1 MAKNIALTLTI
12 GGVKQNITNIKE
24 LEAAIKSAE
33 EELKGLNIGSEG
45 FKRLSTD
52 VKNAKSVLEDFGES
66 VKGQDLEK
74 RVGAFA
80 KVGEGITA
88 SFAGAQAAIALFGT
102 ESEAVAEAAAKA
114 QAVLTIALAA
124 RSAAEGVVAVRTVAA
139 NIATY
144 ASAAAAN
151 AATTATRVFEK
162 LVKQY
167 PGFNAFIDKENK
179 LNKQGIEFIKLKI
192 KQYELEAQAK
202 LITQKIAENSIKI
215 LEIEQSSILDNV
227 TWYEKLGNVIK
238 SGGQISAGVLADFE
252 TGLKNQQAKI
262 KAVTEE
268 NERWRKSLGDVYIQT
283 DEVYKQLKPLEQT
296 LTTQVE
302 TEKKLTTAKQNAAK
316 TQEELNAAYKKGVTS
331 SISFKEQL
339 DLLTKSF
346 ATYEETIKKLENIK
360 VDIPV
365 IEAIKKVKEARIAA
379 AQELVDFT
387 TSFDKQVNE
396 VIPPTID
403 AFGNFFLLFRAN
415 LEKAFTQPEK
425 DIKKFDKILTDGLK
439 DFTVTTQEQR
449 DALVA
454 VTQGYKD
461 IYTLIETRPGFK
473 QVIGQL
479 KDLNVAWDENIN
491 ATDAGYGEWFNVLKI
506 FGDLAAATGE
516 YKLELDD
523 TTRKIVKL
531 QFDPVLAKKNADETY
546 QEIRKG
552 LFKPVTEDLL
562 NQKLAAL
569 EAQKAL
575 KGLPATQVEE
585 IRGQIKAVQD
595 AIKLFADKGE
605 LDLKI
610 IDPKEI
616 QTGVDLII
624 AEFQKLLG
632 ATVKAEQ
639 GVLALNL
646 EFDNLA
652 EDLANTTD
660 LGKSLGGIVVKN
672 FETLRKEFLGL
683 RTQAEQE
690 DKDFRD
696 KVLKE
701 EGGLAKFKEMLI
713 KKNDKLRY
721 VSEENFIEAYI
732 LFKKKEKE
740 VFDETEKSKRTEAEK
755 TLKTL
760 EAVFQQ
766 FSTSLNM
773 ISSVTQERVRTDLE
787 SLKVAEQKALTQ
799 VVGDSKTA
807 ADKRLEIQAEYEEKR
822 KEIEKRGRISAL
834 QFSLVQS
841 IANAAQA
848 ITALWTNPF
857 IAANPILGAIQTA
870 VIAGVTAAQI
880 GIIQDQISNAQAMRK
895 GGLLKAQGGML
906 LRGPSHENGGIP
918 LAQYGVIAEGNEAII
933 NRQSTMNFQGLL
945 SSINQSGGGRPLV
958 MNNFDDSR
966 IIEALAKQKQT
977 PIRAYVLGSDITNE
991 QMISKRLDDLSK
1003 FQYITDNAKR
1013 AQAWVDENGYGSCMT
1028 PVGKARL
1035 NQLAKGEPLSVE
1047 TLKRMFSYIS
1057 RHKGDLDS
1065 SKEFG
1070 DGCGYLAMMSWGEDG
1085 SWKTLNW
1092 LEGKLQQIE
1101 EEMGID
1107 TSNLKP
1113 WSKTSGDTEMCG
1125 CGERT
1130 YQILQDGPCWE
1141 GYEMIGWKRNAEGQ
1155 KVPNCVPKE
1164 ELSAYELDVF
1174 GYKTKY
1180 FYICPGAQATFKDIM
1195 SVKPTEDSI
1204 GMIRSAAV
1212 VADKVFEIEADVLEY
1227 KTASEQQ
1234 LSEAKVLVLS

>member
-33 EELKGLNIGSEG
+33 EELKGLNIGSES

-151 AATTATRVFEK
+151 AATTATRVLWATLAANPIGAILAVVGALVAAYVALSDSTAEQVNVQAELNKVNSDEANNLKNSLVILTEFNSQRDLQRREIEK

-1003 FQYITDNAKR
+1003 F
-1013 AQAWVDENGYGSCMT
+1013 
-1028 PVGKARL
+1028 
-1035 NQLAKGEPLSVE
+1035 
-1047 TLKRMFSYIS
+1047 
-1057 RHKGDLDS
+1057 
-1065 SKEFG
+1065 
-1070 DGCGYLAMMSWGEDG
+1070 
-1085 SWKTLNW
+1085 
-1092 LEGKLQQIE
+1092 
-1101 EEMGID
+1101 
-1107 TSNLKP
+1107 
-1113 WSKTSGDTEMCG
+1113 
-1125 CGERT
+1125 
-1130 YQILQDGPCWE
+1130 
-1141 GYEMIGWKRNAEGQ
+1141 
-1155 KVPNCVPKE
+1155 
-1164 ELSAYELDVF
+1164 
-1174 GYKTKY
+1174 
-1180 FYICPGAQATFKDIM
+1180 
-1195 SVKPTEDSI
+1195 
-1204 GMIRSAAV
+1204 
-1212 VADKVFEIEADVLEY
+1212 
-1227 KTASEQQ
+1227 
-1234 LSEAKVLVLS
+1234 

>member
-45 FKRLSTD
+45 FKKLSTD

-151 AATTATRVFEK
+151 AATTATRVLWATLAANPIGAILAVVGALVAAYVALSDSTAEQVNVQAELNKVNSDEANNLKNSLVILTEFNSQRDLQRREIEK

-403 AFGNFFLLFRAN
+403 AFGNFFLLFRAD

-439 DFTVTTQEQR
+439 NFTVTTQEQR

-569 EAQKAL
+569 ETQKAL

-1003 FQYITDNAKR
+1003 F
-1013 AQAWVDENGYGSCMT
+1013 
-1028 PVGKARL
+1028 
-1035 NQLAKGEPLSVE
+1035 
-1047 TLKRMFSYIS
+1047 
-1057 RHKGDLDS
+1057 
-1065 SKEFG
+1065 
-1070 DGCGYLAMMSWGEDG
+1070 
-1085 SWKTLNW
+1085 
-1092 LEGKLQQIE
+1092 
-1101 EEMGID
+1101 
-1107 TSNLKP
+1107 
-1113 WSKTSGDTEMCG
+1113 
-1125 CGERT
+1125 
-1130 YQILQDGPCWE
+1130 
-1141 GYEMIGWKRNAEGQ
+1141 
-1155 KVPNCVPKE
+1155 
-1164 ELSAYELDVF
+1164 
-1174 GYKTKY
+1174 
-1180 FYICPGAQATFKDIM
+1180 
-1195 SVKPTEDSI
+1195 
-1204 GMIRSAAV
+1204 
-1212 VADKVFEIEADVLEY
+1212 
-1227 KTASEQQ
+1227 
-1234 LSEAKVLVLS
+1234 

>member
-33 EELKGLNIGSEG
+33 EELKGLNIGSES

-151 AATTATRVFEK
+151 AATTATRVLWATLAANPIGAILAVVGALVAAYVALSDSTAEQVNVQAELNKVNSDEANNLKNSLVILTEFNSQRDLQRREIEK

-439 DFTVTTQEQR
+439 NFTVTTQEQR

-569 EAQKAL
+569 ETQKAL

-918 LAQYGVIAEGNEAII
+918 LAQMGVIAEGNEAII

-1003 FQYITDNAKR
+1003 F
-1013 AQAWVDENGYGSCMT
+1013 
-1028 PVGKARL
+1028 
-1035 NQLAKGEPLSVE
+1035 
-1047 TLKRMFSYIS
+1047 
-1057 RHKGDLDS
+1057 
-1065 SKEFG
+1065 
-1070 DGCGYLAMMSWGEDG
+1070 
-1085 SWKTLNW
+1085 
-1092 LEGKLQQIE
+1092 
-1101 EEMGID
+1101 
-1107 TSNLKP
+1107 
-1113 WSKTSGDTEMCG
+1113 
-1125 CGERT
+1125 
-1130 YQILQDGPCWE
+1130 
-1141 GYEMIGWKRNAEGQ
+1141 
-1155 KVPNCVPKE
+1155 
-1164 ELSAYELDVF
+1164 
-1174 GYKTKY
+1174 
-1180 FYICPGAQATFKDIM
+1180 
-1195 SVKPTEDSI
+1195 
-1204 GMIRSAAV
+1204 
-1212 VADKVFEIEADVLEY
+1212 
-1227 KTASEQQ
+1227 
-1234 LSEAKVLVLS
+1234 

>member
-33 EELKGLNIGSEG
+33 EELKGLNIGSES

-151 AATTATRVFEK
+151 AATTATRVLWATLAANPIGAILAVVGALVAAYVALSDSTAEQVNVQAELNKVNSDEANNLKNSLVILTEFNSQRDLQRREIEK

-403 AFGNFFLLFRAN
+403 AFGNFFLLFRAD

-1003 FQYITDNAKR
+1003 F
-1013 AQAWVDENGYGSCMT
+1013 
-1028 PVGKARL
+1028 
-1035 NQLAKGEPLSVE
+1035 
-1047 TLKRMFSYIS
+1047 
-1057 RHKGDLDS
+1057 
-1065 SKEFG
+1065 
-1070 DGCGYLAMMSWGEDG
+1070 
-1085 SWKTLNW
+1085 
-1092 LEGKLQQIE
+1092 
-1101 EEMGID
+1101 
-1107 TSNLKP
+1107 
-1113 WSKTSGDTEMCG
+1113 
-1125 CGERT
+1125 
-1130 YQILQDGPCWE
+1130 
-1141 GYEMIGWKRNAEGQ
+1141 
-1155 KVPNCVPKE
+1155 
-1164 ELSAYELDVF
+1164 
-1174 GYKTKY
+1174 
-1180 FYICPGAQATFKDIM
+1180 
-1195 SVKPTEDSI
+1195 
-1204 GMIRSAAV
+1204 
-1212 VADKVFEIEADVLEY
+1212 
-1227 KTASEQQ
+1227 
-1234 LSEAKVLVLS
+1234 